1 MDLTASIIG
10 YTASLCLVF
19 GYLPQAIRTIRTR
32 DTDGISLPG
41 FTMLTLGSV
50 GFCIQGLLLD
60 NPPLWICNA
69 LSAVLSFIVFF
80 IKMYNDYGGGKRRRG
95 GSKS

>member
-10 YTASLCLVF
+10 YTASICLVF

-69 LSAVLSFIVFF
+69 LSAVLSFIVFY
-80 IKMYNDYGGGKRRRG
+80 IKVRNDHGGKHRRC
-95 GSKS
+95 GSKP

>member
-1 MDLTASIIG
+1 MGISATIIG
-10 YTASLCLVF
+10 YIASICLVF

-32 DTDGISLPG
+32 DTDGISLLG

-50 GFCIQGLLLD
+50 GFCIQGLLLS

-80 IKMYNDYGGGKRRRG
+80 IKMYNDYGGGKHRRG